1 MRESM
6 ICKQKAEMMIC
17 LGGKIKV
24 DKSQQGVDVEVAL
37 ARGQDIPVALVGT
50 VGGRSSEFAFEI
62 LQSNLWGTMNPW
74 SKELNESLFY
84 NVNHRLMSE
93 RLLREI
99 EKKG

>member
-37 ARGQDIPVALVGT
+37 ARGQDIPV
-50 VGGRSSEFAFEI
+50 SS
-62 LQSNLWGTMNPW
+62 LLP
-74 SKELNESLFY
+74 LFCA
-84 NVNHRLMSE
+84 
-93 RLLREI
+93 
-99 EKKG
+99 